1 MNKTYILKKDYPCVQ
16 YDGVVVTMAAG
27 TKLQKMGYSYAIPN
41 SDQRLHGNIIENNPE
56 WFEEVKEEFTA
67 SVVHGTRNAQL
78 LFSGPLSDDEKL
90 ILKNVVA
97 KFAKRVNKRRSQPL
111 RTWAEKFDAI
121 PSQKWKLDELT
132 TGRTSERGK

>member
-56 WFEEVKEEFTA
+56 WFEEVKDEFDVNVQIGA
-67 SVVHGTRNAQL
+67 QIAQL
-78 LFSGPLSDDEKL
+78 TFSAPLSDDEKL

-97 KFAKRVNKRRSQPL
+97 KFAKRINKRRSQP
-111 RTWAEKFDAI
+111 RATWHETFEKQHI
-121 PSQKWKLDELT
+121 RKWKIDEL
-132 TGRTSERGK
+132 GMYGH